1 MIMKLRFTNKRLV
14 EIIKSNTS
22 ILYNVDDIEAIF
34 ISVKKIYFYKIYFLN
49 IKTNNKE
56 IKSYIINKKSKED
69 IKREVFKIKTHINFH

>member
-1 MIMKLRFTNKRLV
+1 MIMKLKFTNKRLV

-34 ISVKKIYFYKIYFLN
+34 IRVKKIFFYKIYFLN

>member
-34 ISVKKIYFYKIYFLN
+34 IRVKKIFFYKIYFLN

>member
-1 MIMKLRFTNKRLV
+1 MKLRFTNKRLV